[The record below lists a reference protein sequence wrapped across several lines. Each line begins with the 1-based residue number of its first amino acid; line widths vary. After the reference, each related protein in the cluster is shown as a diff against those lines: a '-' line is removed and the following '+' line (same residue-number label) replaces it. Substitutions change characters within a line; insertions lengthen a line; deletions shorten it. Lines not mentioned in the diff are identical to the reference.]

1 METSGGSIMDAAAV
15 ATIGA
20 LTTTLCQIIK
30 RSLPGDWDK
39 YGPLFA
45 AEISLAGVVLWVY
58 SAPVFPPARTDVWTL
73 AAGWVAVFATSAGI
87 YETAK
92 MATHK
97 AAIPPTR
104 EDVAEPHEHLDTPA
118 PEAQPELPDRGYR
131 PPPAPEASAASAPR
145 GAVLTEPV
153 VATPVPRRPRP
164 RPTVEDAP

>member
-45 AEISLAGVVLWVY
+45 AVISLAG
-58 SAPVFPPARTDVWTL
+58 
-73 AAGWVAVFATSAGI
+73 FATSAGI

-131 PPPAPEASAASAPR
+131 PPPVPETPPASVPR